1 METARNIPVLPFP
14 CLIVFYSTK
23 INIQCPRSYRLMP
36 GNMVC
41 MPSLLSADAGK
52 RRTRVH

>member
-23 INIQCPRSYRLMP
+23 IIFDNVDKARL
-36 GNMVC
+36 
-41 MPSLLSADAGK
+41 
-52 RRTRVH
+52 T